1 MKKSKQL
8 LLITALL
15 FIWELPVIAQQP
27 TDTTYIFRF
36 VPNDDMFYVPWNGND
51 RSLHQLLNILEKNKK
66 QLQAGQMYI
75 SVSSY
80 AASANDILTSERMAY
95 IRNNRIKS
103 ELITQGG
110 LTEQMFV
117 TDRAILSSYGKEKLH
132 NVVVVTFPAS
142 VEKVAEIAGIE
153 AARRVENYNKERSG
167 KAERERLFIEQA
179 AREKAEAERLAKE
192 QAEREHLAAQ
202 EKARKQAETERL
214 AAERE
219 EKERAETERLAAEAA
234 AKAKAHSLSLRA
246 NLLRWGTL
254 TPDLGVEWRLNR
266 HVGILV
272 NGSYTSWTWNSND
285 RRYALWEIAP
295 EARYYIGKE
304 KRGYIGAIY
313 KAGSFNYKLSEI
325 GKQSNLMGGGLT
337 GGYQLKLNKAL
348 NLDFSLAL
356 GCLHADYDKYIV
368 IDGIRVRQG
377 KETKN
382 WWGHISRSD
391 ISMEYILIERR

>member
-36 VPNDDMFYVPWNGND
+36 VPNDDMFYVPCNGND

-117 TDRAILSSYGKEKLH
+117 TDRAILSSYGKEKLR

-285 RRYALWEIAP
+285 HRYALWEIAP

-325 GKQSNLMGGGLT
+325 GKQGNLMGGGLT

-382 WWGHISRSD
+382 WWGPISAGVT
-391 ISMEYILIERR
+391 LVWNVF

>member
-36 VPNDDMFYVPWNGND
+36 VPNDDRFYVPWNGND

-117 TDRAILSSYGKEKLH
+117 TDRAILSSYGKEKLR

-167 KAERERLFIEQA
+167 KAERERQFIEQA

-325 GKQSNLMGGGLT
+325 GKQGNLMGGGLT

-382 WWGHISRSD
+382 WWGPISAGVTLVWN
-391 ISMEYILIERR
+391 IF

>member
-117 TDRAILSSYGKEKLH
+117 TDRAILSSYGKEKLR

-153 AARRVENYNKERSG
+153 AARRVENYNKERSE
-167 KAERERLFIEQA
+167 KAERERLAIEQT

-246 NLLRWGTL
+246 NLLRWVTL

-285 RRYALWEIAP
+285 HRYALWEIAP

-325 GKQSNLMGGGLT
+325 GKQGNLMGGGLT

-382 WWGHISRSD
+382 WWGPISAGVT
-391 ISMEYILIERR
+391 LVWNVF

>member
-117 TDRAILSSYGKEKLH
+117 TDRAILSSYGKEKLR

-167 KAERERLFIEQA
+167 KAERERQFIEQA

-246 NLLRWGTL
+246 NLLRWVTL

-285 RRYALWEIAP
+285 HRYALWEIAP

-325 GKQSNLMGGGLT
+325 GKQGNLMGGGLT

-382 WWGHISRSD
+382 WWGPISAGVT
-391 ISMEYILIERR
+391 LVWNVF

>member
-117 TDRAILSSYGKEKLH
+117 TDRAILSSYGKEKLR

-285 RRYALWEIAP
+285 HRYALWEIAP

-325 GKQSNLMGGGLT
+325 GKQGNLMGGGLT
-337 GGYQLKLNKAL
+337 GGYQLKLNKVL

-382 WWGHISRSD
+382 WWGPISAGVT
-391 ISMEYILIERR
+391 LVWNVF

>member
-117 TDRAILSSYGKEKLH
+117 TDRAILSSYGKEKLR

-234 AKAKAHSLSLRA
+234 AKAKVHSLSLRA

-285 RRYALWEIAP
+285 HRYALWEIAP

-325 GKQSNLMGGGLT
+325 GKQGNLMGGGLT

-382 WWGHISRSD
+382 WWGPISAGVT
-391 ISMEYILIERR
+391 LVWNVF

>member
-103 ELITQGG
+103 ELITQRG

-117 TDRAILSSYGKEKLH
+117 TDRAILSSYGKEKLR

-285 RRYALWEIAP
+285 HRYALWEIAP

-325 GKQSNLMGGGLT
+325 GKQGNLMGGGLT

-382 WWGHISRSD
+382 WWGPISAGVT
-391 ISMEYILIERR
+391 LVWNVF

>member
-117 TDRAILSSYGKEKLH
+117 TDRAIPSSYGKEQLH

-167 KAERERLFIEQA
+167 KAERERLSIEQA
-179 AREKAEAERLAKE
+179 AREKAEAERLSKE

-325 GKQSNLMGGGLT
+325 GKQGNLMGGGLT
-337 GGYQLKLNKAL
+337 GGYQLKLNNAL

-382 WWGHISRSD
+382 WWGPISAGVTLVWN
-391 ISMEYILIERR
+391 IF

>member
-117 TDRAILSSYGKEKLH
+117 TDRAILSSYGKEKLEPLAILCFAE
-132 NVVVVTFPAS
+132 NIRKEAKEIFS
-142 VEKVAEIAGIE
+142 YMRQNGIKVKIISGD
-153 AARRVENYNKERSG
+153 SG
-167 KAERERLFIEQA
+167 KTVYAIARAAGAECAGGYIDVFDMDQKALEQA
-179 AREKAEAERLAKE
+179 V
-192 QAEREHLAAQ
+192 EHYSVFGRVTPQ
-202 EKARKQAETERL
+202 QKKQIVHYLKT
-214 AAERE
+214 
-219 EKERAETERLAAEAA
+219 
-234 AKAKAHSLSLRA
+234 H
-246 NLLRWGTL
+246 
-254 TPDLGVEWRLNR
+254 
-266 HVGILV
+266 
-272 NGSYTSWTWNSND
+272 
-285 RRYALWEIAP
+285 
-295 EARYYIGKE
+295 
-304 KRGYIGAIY
+304 
-313 KAGSFNYKLSEI
+313 
-325 GKQSNLMGGGLT
+325 GKQ
-337 GGYQLKLNKAL
+337 
-348 NLDFSLAL
+348 
-356 GCLHADYDKYIV
+356 
-368 IDGIRVRQG
+368 
-377 KETKN
+377 
-382 WWGHISRSD
+382 
-391 ISMEYILIERR
+391 

>member
-117 TDRAILSSYGKEKLH
+117 TDRAILSSYGKEKLR

-167 KAERERLFIEQA
+167 KAERERQFIEQA

-285 RRYALWEIAP
+285 HRYALWEIAP

-325 GKQSNLMGGGLT
+325 GKQGNLMGGGLT

-382 WWGHISRSD
+382 WWGPISAGVTLVWN
-391 ISMEYILIERR
+391 IF

>member
-117 TDRAILSSYGKEKLH
+117 TDRAIPSSYGKEKLR

-153 AARRVENYNKERSG
+153 AARLVENYNKERSG
-167 KAERERLFIEQA
+167 KAERERLAIEQA

-192 QAEREHLAAQ
+192 QAERE
-202 EKARKQAETERL
+202 
-214 AAERE
+214 
-219 EKERAETERLAAEAA
+219 EKERAETERLAAETA

-272 NGSYTSWTWNSND
+272 NGSYTSGPGNSND

-325 GKQSNLMGGGLT
+325 GKQGNLMGGGLT

-382 WWGHISRSD
+382 WWGPISAGVTLVWN
-391 ISMEYILIERR
+391 IF

>member
-15 FIWELPVIAQQP
+15 FIWELPVIAQP

-117 TDRAILSSYGKEKLH
+117 TDRAILSSYGKEKLR

-167 KAERERLFIEQA
+167 KAERERQFIEQA

-325 GKQSNLMGGGLT
+325 GKQGNLMGGGLT

-382 WWGHISRSD
+382 WWGPISAGVTLVWN
-391 ISMEYILIERR
+391 IF

>member
-80 AASANDILTSERMAY
+80 AASANDILTSQRLAY

-117 TDRAILSSYGKEKLH
+117 TDRAILSSYGKEKLR

-167 KAERERLFIEQA
+167 KAERERQFIEQA

-325 GKQSNLMGGGLT
+325 GKQGNLMGGGLT

-382 WWGHISRSD
+382 WWGPISAGVTLVWN
-391 ISMEYILIERR
+391 IF

>member
-382 WWGHISRSD
+382 WWGPISARVTLVWN
-391 ISMEYILIERR
+391 IF

>member
-117 TDRAILSSYGKEKLH
+117 TDRAILSSYGKEKLR

-167 KAERERLFIEQA
+167 KAERERQFIEQA

-219 EKERAETERLAAEAA
+219 EKDSAETERLAAEAA

-325 GKQSNLMGGGLT
+325 GKQGNLMGGGLT

-382 WWGHISRSD
+382 WWGPISAGVTLVWN
-391 ISMEYILIERR
+391 IF

>member
-117 TDRAILSSYGKEKLH
+117 TDRAILSSYGKEKLR

-153 AARRVENYNKERSG
+153 AARRVENYNKERSE
-167 KAERERLFIEQA
+167 KAERERLAIEQT

-214 AAERE
+214 AAERD
-219 EKERAETERLAAEAA
+219 EKKRAETERLAAEAT
-234 AKAKAHSLSLRA
+234 AKAKSHSLSLRA

-285 RRYALWEIAP
+285 HRYALWEIAP

-325 GKQSNLMGGGLT
+325 GKQGNLMGGGLT

-382 WWGHISRSD
+382 WWGPISAGVT
-391 ISMEYILIERR
+391 LVWNVF

>member
-117 TDRAILSSYGKEKLH
+117 TDRAILSSYGKEKLR

-167 KAERERLFIEQA
+167 KAERERQFIEQA

-313 KAGSFNYKLSEI
+313 KAGSFN
-325 GKQSNLMGGGLT
+325 
-337 GGYQLKLNKAL
+337 
-348 NLDFSLAL
+348 
-356 GCLHADYDKYIV
+356 
-368 IDGIRVRQG
+368 
-377 KETKN
+377 
-382 WWGHISRSD
+382 
-391 ISMEYILIERR
+391 

>member
-1 MKKSKQL
+1 
-8 LLITALL
+8 
-15 FIWELPVIAQQP
+15 
-27 TDTTYIFRF
+27 
-36 VPNDDMFYVPWNGND
+36 MFYVPWNGND

-117 TDRAILSSYGKEKLH
+117 TDRAILSSYGKEKLR

-153 AARRVENYNKERSG
+153 AARRVENYNKERSE
-167 KAERERLFIEQA
+167 KAERERLAIEQT

-214 AAERE
+214 AAERD
-219 EKERAETERLAAEAA
+219 EKKRAETERLAAEAT
-234 AKAKAHSLSLRA
+234 AKAKSHSLSLRA

-254 TPDLGVEWRLNR
+254 TPDLGVEWRLNH

-325 GKQSNLMGGGLT
+325 GKQGNLMGGGLT
-337 GGYQLKLNKAL
+337 GGYQLKLNKVL

-382 WWGHISRSD
+382 WWGPISAGVT
-391 ISMEYILIERR
+391 LVWNVF

>member
-117 TDRAILSSYGKEKLH
+117 TDRAILSSYGKEKLR

-167 KAERERLFIEQA
+167 KAERERQFIEQA

-272 NGSYTSWTWNSND
+272 NCSYTSWTWNSND

-325 GKQSNLMGGGLT
+325 GKQGNLMGGGLT

-382 WWGHISRSD
+382 WWGPISAGVTLVWN
-391 ISMEYILIERR
+391 IF

>member
-1 MKKSKQL
+1 M
-8 LLITALL
+8 
-15 FIWELPVIAQQP
+15 
-27 TDTTYIFRF
+27 
-36 VPNDDMFYVPWNGND
+36 
-51 RSLHQLLNILEKNKK
+51 
-66 QLQAGQMYI
+66 QAGQMYI

-117 TDRAILSSYGKEKLH
+117 TDRAILSSYGKEKLR

-254 TPDLGVEWRLNR
+254 TPDLGVEWRLNH

-325 GKQSNLMGGGLT
+325 GKQGNLMGGGLT

-382 WWGHISRSD
+382 WWGPISAGVTLVWN
-391 ISMEYILIERR
+391 IF

>member
-66 QLQAGQMYI
+66 QLQTGQMYI

-117 TDRAILSSYGKEKLH
+117 TDRAILSSYGKEKLR

-219 EKERAETERLAAEAA
+219 EKERAETERLPAEAA

-254 TPDLGVEWRLNR
+254 TPDLGVEWRLNH

-325 GKQSNLMGGGLT
+325 GKQGNLMGGGLT

-382 WWGHISRSD
+382 WWGPISAGVT
-391 ISMEYILIERR
+391 LVWNVF

>member
-117 TDRAILSSYGKEKLH
+117 TDRAILSSYGKEKLR

-142 VEKVAEIAGIE
+142 VEKAAEIAGIE
-153 AARRVENYNKERSG
+153 AARRVENYNKERSE
-167 KAERERLFIEQA
+167 KAERERLAIEQT

-214 AAERE
+214 AAERD
-219 EKERAETERLAAEAA
+219 EKKRAETERLAAEAT
-234 AKAKAHSLSLRA
+234 AKAKSHSLSLRA

-254 TPDLGVEWRLNR
+254 TPDLGVEWRLNH

-325 GKQSNLMGGGLT
+325 GKQGNLMGGGLT
-337 GGYQLKLNKAL
+337 GGYQLKLNKVL

-382 WWGHISRSD
+382 WWGPISAGVT
-391 ISMEYILIERR
+391 LVWNVF

>member
-117 TDRAILSSYGKEKLH
+117 TDRAILSSYGKEKLR

-167 KAERERLFIEQA
+167 KAERERLSIEQA

-219 EKERAETERLAAEAA
+219 EKERAETEHLAAEAA
-234 AKAKAHSLSLRA
+234 AKAKSHSLSLRA
-246 NLLRWGTL
+246 NLLRWITL

-304 KRGYIGAIY
+304 KRGYIGAMY

-325 GKQSNLMGGGLT
+325 GKQGNLMGGGLT
-337 GGYQLKLNKAL
+337 GGYQLKLNKVL

-382 WWGHISRSD
+382 WWGPISARVTLVWN
-391 ISMEYILIERR
+391 IF

>member
-117 TDRAILSSYGKEKLH
+117 TDRAILSSYGKEKLR

-167 KAERERLFIEQA
+167 KAERERQFIEQA

-325 GKQSNLMGGGLT
+325 GKQGNLMGGGLT

-377 KETKN
+377 NETKN
-382 WWGHISRSD
+382 WWGPISAGVTLVWN
-391 ISMEYILIERR
+391 IF

>member
-117 TDRAILSSYGKEKLH
+117 TDRAIPSSYGKEKLR

-167 KAERERLFIEQA
+167 KAERERLSIEQA

-219 EKERAETERLAAEAA
+219 EKERAETERLAAEAT
-234 AKAKAHSLSLRA
+234 AKAKSHSLSLRA

-304 KRGYIGAIY
+304 NEATSEPYTKPAHSIT
-313 KAGSFNYKLSEI
+313 NYPRSV
-325 GKQSNLMGGGLT
+325 
-337 GGYQLKLNKAL
+337 NKA
-348 NLDFSLAL
+348 
-356 GCLHADYDKYIV
+356 I
-368 IDGIRVRQG
+368 
-377 KETKN
+377 
-382 WWGHISRSD
+382 
-391 ISMEYILIERR
+391 

>member
-110 LTEQMFV
+110 LTENMFV
-117 TDRAILSSYGKEKLH
+117 TDQAIPSSYGKEKLR

-153 AARRVENYNKERSG
+153 AARRVENYNKERSR
-167 KAERERLFIEQA
+167 KAERERLSIEQA
-179 AREKAEAERLAKE
+179 TREKAEAERLAKE

-234 AKAKAHSLSLRA
+234 AKAKSHSLSLRA

-304 KRGYIGAIY
+304 KRGYIGAMY

-325 GKQSNLMGGGLT
+325 GKQGNLMGCGLT

-377 KETKN
+377 KESKN
-382 WWGHISRSD
+382 WWGPISAGVT
-391 ISMEYILIERR
+391 LVWNVF

>member
-117 TDRAILSSYGKEKLH
+117 TDRAILSSYGKEKLR

-285 RRYALWEIAP
+285 HRYALWEIAP

-325 GKQSNLMGGGLT
+325 GKQGNLMGGGLT

-368 IDGIRVRQG
+368 IDGMRVRQG

-382 WWGHISRSD
+382 WWGPISAGVT
-391 ISMEYILIERR
+391 LVWNVF

>member
-80 AASANDILTSERMAY
+80 AASANDIQTSERMAY

-117 TDRAILSSYGKEKLH
+117 TDQAIPSSYGKEKLR

-167 KAERERLFIEQA
+167 KAERERQFIEQA

-246 NLLRWGTL
+246 NLLRWVTL

-285 RRYALWEIAP
+285 HRYALWEIAP

-325 GKQSNLMGGGLT
+325 GKQGNLMGGGLT

-368 IDGIRVRQG
+368 IDGMRVRQG

-382 WWGHISRSD
+382 QWGPISAGVT
-391 ISMEYILIERR
+391 LVWNVF

>member
-117 TDRAILSSYGKEKLH
+117 TDRAILSSYGKEKLR

-219 EKERAETERLAAEAA
+219 EKERAETECLAAEAA

-285 RRYALWEIAP
+285 HRYALWEIAP

-325 GKQSNLMGGGLT
+325 GKQGNLMGGGLT

-382 WWGHISRSD
+382 WWGPISAGVT
-391 ISMEYILIERR
+391 LVWNVF

>member
-1 MKKSKQL
+1 MNAWKTVL
-8 LLITALL
+8 LCTLL
-15 FIWELPVIAQQP
+15 AMVAAPMFAQA
-27 TDTTYIFRF
+27 TDKAPQVVFRF
-36 VPNDDMFYVPWNGND
+36 VEGKDMFYVPWNGND

-80 AASANDILTSERMAY
+80 AASANDIQTSERMAY

-110 LTEQMFV
+110 LTEQMFI
-117 TDRAILSSYGKEKLH
+117 TDRAIPSSYGKEKLR

-167 KAERERLFIEQA
+167 KAERERQFIEQA

-246 NLLRWGTL
+246 NLLRWVTL

-285 RRYALWEIAP
+285 HRYALWEIAP

-325 GKQSNLMGGGLT
+325 GKQGNLMGGGLT

-382 WWGHISRSD
+382 WWGPISAGVT
-391 ISMEYILIERR
+391 LVWNVF

>member
-80 AASANDILTSERMAY
+80 AASANDIQTSERMAY

-110 LTEQMFV
+110 LTEQMFI
-117 TDRAILSSYGKEKLH
+117 TDRAILSSYGKEKLR

-167 KAERERLFIEQA
+167 KAERERQFIEQA

-246 NLLRWGTL
+246 NLLRWVTL

-285 RRYALWEIAP
+285 HRYALWEIAP

-325 GKQSNLMGGGLT
+325 GKQGNLMGGGLT

-382 WWGHISRSD
+382 WWGPISAGVT
-391 ISMEYILIERR
+391 LVWNVF

>member
-117 TDRAILSSYGKEKLH
+117 TDRAILSSYGKEKLR

-153 AARRVENYNKERSG
+153 AARRGENYNKERSG

-285 RRYALWEIAP
+285 HRYALWEIAP

-325 GKQSNLMGGGLT
+325 GKQGNLMGGGLT

-382 WWGHISRSD
+382 WWGPISAGVT
-391 ISMEYILIERR
+391 LVWNVF

>member
-95 IRNNRIKS
+95 IRNN
-103 ELITQGG
+103 TQGG

-117 TDRAILSSYGKEKLH
+117 TDRAILSSYGKEKLR

-285 RRYALWEIAP
+285 HRYALWEIAP

-325 GKQSNLMGGGLT
+325 GKQGNLMGGGLT

-382 WWGHISRSD
+382 WWGPISAGVT
-391 ISMEYILIERR
+391 LVWNVF

>member
-117 TDRAILSSYGKEKLH
+117 TDRAILSSYGKEKLR

-219 EKERAETERLAAEAA
+219 EKERAEPERLAAEAA

-285 RRYALWEIAP
+285 HRYALWEIAP

-325 GKQSNLMGGGLT
+325 GKQGNLMGGGLT

-382 WWGHISRSD
+382 WWGPISAGVT
-391 ISMEYILIERR
+391 LVWNVF

>member
-51 RSLHQLLNILEKNKK
+51 LSLHQLLNILEKNKK

-117 TDRAILSSYGKEKLH
+117 TDRAILSSYGKEKLR

-167 KAERERLFIEQA
+167 KAERERQFIEQA

-325 GKQSNLMGGGLT
+325 GKQGNFMGGGLT

-382 WWGHISRSD
+382 WWGPISAGVTLVWN
-391 ISMEYILIERR
+391 IF

>member
-117 TDRAILSSYGKEKLH
+117 TDRAILSSYGKEKLR

-153 AARRVENYNKERSG
+153 AARRVENYNKERSE
-167 KAERERLFIEQA
+167 KAERERLAIEQT

-214 AAERE
+214 AAERD
-219 EKERAETERLAAEAA
+219 EKKHAETERLAAEAT
-234 AKAKAHSLSLRA
+234 AKAKSHSLSLRA

-254 TPDLGVEWRLNR
+254 TPDLGVEWRLNH

-325 GKQSNLMGGGLT
+325 GKQGNLMGGGLT
-337 GGYQLKLNKAL
+337 GGYQLKLNKVL

-382 WWGHISRSD
+382 WWGPISAGVT
-391 ISMEYILIERR
+391 LVWNVF

>member
-117 TDRAILSSYGKEKLH
+117 TDRAILSSYGKEKLR

-325 GKQSNLMGGGLT
+325 GKQGNLMGGGLT

-382 WWGHISRSD
+382 WWGPISAGVTLVWN
-391 ISMEYILIERR
+391 IF

>member
-80 AASANDILTSERMAY
+80 AASANDIQTSERMAY

-117 TDRAILSSYGKEKLH
+117 TDRAILSSYGKEKLR

-167 KAERERLFIEQA
+167 KAERERQFIEQA

-325 GKQSNLMGGGLT
+325 GKQGNLMGGGLT

-382 WWGHISRSD
+382 WWGPISAGVTLVWN
-391 ISMEYILIERR
+391 IF

>member
-117 TDRAILSSYGKEKLH
+117 TDRAILSSYGKEKLR

-179 AREKAEAERLAKE
+179 AREKAEAERLSKE

-246 NLLRWGTL
+246 NLLRWVTL
-254 TPDLGVEWRLNR
+254 TPDLGVEWRLNH

-304 KRGYIGAIY
+304 KRGYIGAMY
-313 KAGSFNYKLSEI
+313 KAGSFNYKLSGI
-325 GKQSNLMGGGLT
+325 GKQGNLMGGGLT
-337 GGYQLKLNKAL
+337 GGYQLKLNKVL

-382 WWGHISRSD
+382 WWGPISAGVTLVWN
-391 ISMEYILIERR
+391 IF